1 MVKISLNLHMLFS
14 KLFIR
19 FNWISLIFIYLV
31 VAAGSFVRVT
41 GSGMGCPDWP
51 KCFGKWI
58 PPTEITSLPSN
69 YREVYLV
76 QRQQKVEKFCRFL
89 SVLGF
94 ESTAKKIKNDPSVYL
109 EESFN
114 ANKTWVEY
122 LNRLLGFLAGNMLLL
137 GFFWILFYYRKSKLI
152 YFSALNLILIA
163 IEAWFGS
170 IVVATNLVPWTIT
183 IHLLLALV
191 IIAIQIY
198 ILRLVSPTQKI
209 NLPMDKVMR
218 VLVFIVFLITFYQMF
233 LGTQVR
239 EYIDALTK
247 QGIGRELWTEKL
259 GLPFYIHRSFSWL
272 VLIMLTFMAWRNERK
287 GKLWIIRI
295 IYITLAVE
303 LTSGV
308 LLAYA
313 NMPGLVQ
320 ISHLVFASLLFGML
334 LMTLLRAEKQIS

>member
-1 MVKISLNLHMLFS
+1 MQFSRLFV
-14 KLFIR
+14 R
-19 FNWISLIFIYLV
+19 FNWITLILIYLV
-31 VAAGSFVRVT
+31 VVAGSFVRVT

-51 KCFGKWI
+51 KCFGNWV

-69 YREVYLV
+69 YREVYLL
-76 QRQQKVEKFCRFL
+76 QRQQKVEKFCSFL
-89 SVLGF
+89 TFFGM
-94 ESTAKKIKNDPSVYL
+94 ESTATKIKNDPTVYL

-114 ANKTWVEY
+114 ANKTWTEY
-122 LNRLLGFLAGNMLLL
+122 LNRLLGFLAGNVLLV
-137 GFFWILFYYRKSKLI
+137 GFFWILFFYRKNKII

-198 ILRLVSPTQKI
+198 ILRLVSPSQKI
-209 NLPMDKVMR
+209 NLPMDKLMYSL
-218 VLVFIVFLITFYQMF
+218 VLVVFLITFYQMF

-247 QGIGRELWTEKL
+247 QGIGREFWTEKL

-295 IYITLAVE
+295 MYIILAIE

-320 ISHLVFASLLFGML
+320 IAHLVFASLLFGL
-334 LMTLLRAEKQIS
+334 LWMSLLRSEKQIS

>member
-1 MVKISLNLHMLFS
+1 MLFS

-19 FNWISLIFIYLV
+19 FNWFTLVLIYLV
-31 VAAGSFVRVT
+31 VVAGSFVRVT

-51 KCFGKWI
+51 KCFGKWV

-69 YREVYLV
+69 YREVYLI
-76 QRQQKVEKFCRFL
+76 QRQKKVEKFCRFL
-89 SVLGF
+89 NVLGF
-94 ESTAKKIKNDPSVYL
+94 ESTAIKIKNDPSVYL

-137 GFFWILFYYRKSKLI
+137 GFFWFLFYYRKSKLI

-183 IHLLLALV
+183 VHLLLALV

-198 ILRLVSPTQKI
+198 ILRMVSPSQKNKI
-209 NLPMDKVMR
+209 PMDKTMY
-218 VLVFIVFLITFYQMF
+218 VLVFTVFLITFYQMF

-239 EYIDALTK
+239 ESIDHLTK
-247 QGIGRELWTEKL
+247 QGFGREFWTDKL

-272 VLIMLTFMAWRNERK
+272 VLIFLTFIAWRNEK
-287 GKLWIIRI
+287 KDKLWMIRI
-295 IYITLAVE
+295 IYTILAIE
-303 LTSGV
+303 LFSGV

-313 NMPGLVQ
+313 DLPGFVQ
-320 ISHLVFASLLFGML
+320 IAHLVFASILFGL
-334 LMTLLRAEKQIS
+334 LWMSLLRANKQIS

>member
-1 MVKISLNLHMLFS
+1 MLFS

-19 FNWISLIFIYLV
+19 FNWVSLVLIYLV
-31 VAAGSFVRVT
+31 VVAGSFVRVT

-76 QRQQKVEKFCRFL
+76 QRQKKVEKFCRFL

-94 ESTAKKIKNDPSVYL
+94 ESTATKIKNDPSVYL

-137 GFFWILFYYRKSKLI
+137 GFFWFLFYYRKSKLI

-183 IHLLLALV
+183 VHLLLALV

-198 ILRLVSPTQKI
+198 IVRIVSPSQQKTF
-209 NLPMDKVMR
+209 PMNKLLWTL
-218 VLVFIVFLITFYQMF
+218 VLTVFLITFYQMF

-239 EYIDALTK
+239 ESIDALTK
-247 QGIGRELWTEKL
+247 QGFDKSTWTDKL

-272 VLIMLTFMAWRNERK
+272 VLILLTFIAWKNEKNQKFR
-287 GKLWIIRI
+287 IIRNMYI
-295 IYITLAVE
+295 ILAIE
-303 LTSGV
+303 LISGV
-308 LLAYA
+308 LLAYID
-313 NMPGLVQ
+313 MPGVLR
-320 ISHLVFASLLFGML
+320 ISHLVFASILFGML